1 MHYVQNQSTEK
12 GGDCTPLNDNSIVVR
27 YSSANYLDLC
37 RFSMRDHN
45 KQVQFLR
52 ILESQQGQR
61 IDNFL
66 IRYLKGVP
74 RSRVYRLIR
83 RGEVRINKKRCK
95 PSQKI
100 LTNDEVRIPPFS
112 GATTTQPV
120 KPGSVMERLLE
131 NSVLFEN
138 DEMLVINKPA
148 GIAVHGGSSIRLGLI
163 EALRQIKP
171 QWSDL
176 ELAHRLDRDTSGCLI
191 VSKNSL
197 FLRYI
202 HNKFK
207 VKSVHKEYLALVHGR
222 WPQGLSE
229 IEAPLLK
236 NHLSSKE
243 RIVTV
248 RAGGRSSLT
257 RFEVVRRFKESTL
270 IKALPVSGRK
280 HQIRAHCKHAGH
292 PIVGDRKYGLK
303 AFNRSFVNIKTLCL
317 HASKIKFLPQGES
330 EFTEVEAPTDKTMAK
345 VISDL
350 N

>member
-1 MHYVQNQSTEK
+1 
-12 GGDCTPLNDNSIVVR
+12 
-27 YSSANYLDLC
+27 
-37 RFSMRDHN
+37 MRDHN
-45 KQVQFLR
+45 KKVHFLR

-95 PSQKI
+95 PAQKLQI
-100 LTNDEVRIPPFS
+100 NDEVRIPPFS
-112 GATTTQPV
+112 GATTAQPV
-120 KPGSVMERLLE
+120 KPGSAMQQLLE

-138 DEMLVINKPA
+138 DETLVINKPA
-148 GIAVHGGSSIRLGLI
+148 GIAVHGGSNVRLGLI

-171 QWSDL
+171 QWRDL

-191 VSKNSL
+191 ISKNNL

-207 VKSVHKEYLALVHGR
+207 VKSVHKEYLALVHGE
-222 WPQGLSE
+222 WPDGLSK

-248 RAGGRSSLT
+248 RADGRSSLT
-257 RFEVVRRFKESTL
+257 RFEVIRKLNESTL

-292 PIVGDRKYGLK
+292 PIVGDRKYALK
-303 AFNRSFVNIKTLCL
+303 AFNTSLVNIKTLCL
-317 HASKIKFLPQGES
+317 HASKVKFLLQGES
-330 EFTEVEAPTDKTMAK
+330 EFTEVEAPVDKAMANA
-345 VISDL
+345 ISEL
-350 N
+350 IKYL

>member
-1 MHYVQNQSTEK
+1 
-12 GGDCTPLNDNSIVVR
+12 
-27 YSSANYLDLC
+27 
-37 RFSMRDHN
+37 MRDQN
-45 KQVQFLR
+45 KKVQFLR

-95 PSQKI
+95 PAQKLQI
-100 LTNDEVRIPPFS
+100 NDEVRIPPFS

-120 KPGSVMERLLE
+120 KPGSVMEQLLE

-148 GIAVHGGSSIRLGLI
+148 GIAVHGGSNVRLGLI

-171 QWSDL
+171 QWRDL

-191 VSKNSL
+191 ISKNNL

-207 VKSVHKEYLALVHGR
+207 VKSVHKEYLALVHGE
-222 WPQGLSE
+222 WPDGLSK

-248 RAGGRSSLT
+248 RADGRSSLT
-257 RFEVVRRFKESTL
+257 RFEVIRKLNESTL

-292 PIVGDRKYGLK
+292 PIVGDRKYALK
-303 AFNRSFVNIKTLCL
+303 AFNTSFVNIKTLCL
-317 HASKIKFLPQGES
+317 HASKIKFLLQGES
-330 EFTEVEAPTDKTMAK
+330 EFIEVEAPVDKAMANA
-345 VISDL
+345 ISEL
-350 N
+350 IKYL

>member
-1 MHYVQNQSTEK
+1 
-12 GGDCTPLNDNSIVVR
+12 
-27 YSSANYLDLC
+27 
-37 RFSMRDHN
+37 MRDHN
-45 KQVQFLR
+45 KKVQFVR
-52 ILESQQGQR
+52 ILEPQQGQR

-95 PSQKI
+95 PAQK
-100 LTNDEVRIPPFS
+100 LQTNDEVRIPPFF

-120 KPGSVMERLLE
+120 KPGPVMQELLK

-148 GIAVHGGSSIRLGLI
+148 GVAVHGGSSIRLGLI

-171 QWSDL
+171 QWRDL

-191 VSKNSL
+191 ISKNSL

-207 VKSVHKEYLALVHGR
+207 VKHVYKEYLALVHGQ
-222 WPQGLSE
+222 WPHGLSE

-236 NHLSSKE
+236 NHLSSEE

-248 RAGGRSSLT
+248 RADGRSSLT
-257 RFEVVRRFKESTL
+257 RFEVVRQFKESTL
-270 IKALPVSGRK
+270 IKAMPVSGRK

-303 AFNRSFVNIKTLCL
+303 AFNTSPINIKTLCL
-317 HASKIKFLPQGES
+317 HASKIKFLLQGES
-330 EFTEVEAPTDKTMAK
+330 EFTEVDAPTDKTMAQ
-345 VISDL
+345 VISEL
-350 N
+350 S